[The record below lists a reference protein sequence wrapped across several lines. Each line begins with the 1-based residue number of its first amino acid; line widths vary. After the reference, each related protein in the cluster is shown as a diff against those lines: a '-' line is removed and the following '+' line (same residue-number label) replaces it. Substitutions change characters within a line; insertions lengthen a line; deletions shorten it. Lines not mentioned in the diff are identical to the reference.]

1 MKTRIIKIGN
11 SKGVRLPKPVL
22 EESGI
27 DVIEGPITRT
37 GAIGELRSIYFRD
50 PDGNLIEFEVSVV
63 EETIVIQSARTARKE
78 WGRKFSEMAS
88 EGDDEL
94 IFPMLM
100 DSDFDLEEWEW

>member
-27 DVIEGPITRT
+27 GDEI
-37 GAIGELRSIYFRD
+37 
-50 PDGNLIEFEVSVV
+50 EVSVV